1 MRKILFLFLISGFT
15 ATFSSYGQGDSI
27 IKNGVVSL
35 ATLVVDYTTNNFEGG
50 NIAYYSCNDCRN
62 DSIPFNIYYRSPGDF
77 GNIFF
82 NLSSLKDTVFYAT
95 IIWMGKGK
103 IKYPHTFSKLTPFI
117 NTSVPIEKPDDL
129 WFIYADTFL
138 TKYLDL
144 FSKVDT
150 AWNAVKS
157 LEITKLFCEKGFKS
171 AIYLYTPTVGGVDLR
186 VAKWIIFLYHN
197 DKINAISYNKV
208 PVLITPNPTDGEVS
222 ITLNVANQDK
232 TIYNII
238 NQSGQLVAEGDFLG
252 CSHKLNLSILS
263 PGLYYLKLID
273 KNKRTIAT
281 EKIILE

>member
-1 MRKILFLFLISGFT
+1 MIFGFT

-50 NIAYYSCNDCRN
+50 NIEYYSCNDYRN
-62 DSIPFNIYYRSPGDF
+62 DSIPFDIYYRPPGDF

-82 NLSSLKDTVFYAT
+82 KLSSIKDTVFYAT

-103 IKYPHTFSKLTPFI
+103 IKYPHTFSKLAPFI
-117 NTSVPIEKPDDL
+117 NSSVATDKPNDL
-129 WFIYADTFL
+129 WFIYADTL
-138 TKYLDL
+138 MTKYLNL

-150 AWNAVKS
+150 AWNAVKT
-157 LEITKLFCEKGFKS
+157 LEITKSFYEKGFKS
-171 AIYLYTPTVGGVDLR
+171 AIYFYPPTYGVFNPN

-197 DKINAISYNKV
+197 DQINAISYKKV
-208 PVLITPNPTDGEVS
+208 PALITPNPTDGEVT

-263 PGLYYLKLID
+263 PGLYYLKLTD

-281 EKIILE
+281 EKILLEF